1 MRIRLRPGTH
11 PPAIGLGG
19 APCAAAREPSAA
31 DDEPGPDELR
41 RVHRLA
47 RSTEMTLD
55 DYWTQILEK
64 LAAVHAGFA
73 LDAERREE
81 LIIGD
86 AALVRMASES
96 LESERRFV
104 S

>member
-1 MRIRLRPGTH
+1 
-11 PPAIGLGG
+11 
-19 APCAAAREPSAA
+19 
-31 DDEPGPDELR
+31 
-41 RVHRLA
+41 
-47 RSTEMTLD
+47 MTLD